1 MSNLDMSNL
10 NLKLTDYAAAR
21 QEIQTIRQIVFQ
33 QEQGVDPDLDF
44 DGLDDRATHIVVYAD
59 DQPVAT
65 ARIRQLGDRILK
77 LERMAVLAA
86 HRGNGIGQQM
96 VQFAIAEADRQQ
108 ARQVKLNAQI
118 QAKAFYEKLGFKAF
132 GEEFEDAGIPHVE
145 MRLGL

>member
-1 MSNLDMSNL
+1 MSNLD
-10 NLKLTDYAAAR
+10 LKLTDYAAAR
-21 QEIQTIRQIVFQ
+21 PEIQTIRQIVFQ

-59 DQPVAT
+59 SQPAAT

-77 LERMAVLAA
+77 LERMAVLAVY
-86 HRGNGIGQQM
+86 RGKGIGQQM
-96 VQFAIAEADRQQ
+96 VQLAIAEADRQQ

-145 MRLGL
+145 MRLEL